1 MQVINKKYKRSALR
15 VLKLDR
21 AYHDLID
28 KNDREMDSID
38 PDTPAYYRANNR
50 HEVSQWKAYDKAINA
65 LNEMPLREQINFN
78 KQYKAQFGYDCV
90 GF

>member
-28 KNDREMDSID
+28 KNDREMDNID

>member
-1 MQVINKKYKRSALR
+1 MQVINKKYKRSTLR

>member
-28 KNDREMDSID
+28 KNDREMDNID
-38 PDTPAYYRANNR
+38 PDTPAYHRANNR

-78 KQYKAQFGYDCV
+78 KQYKAQFGYSCV

>member
-1 MQVINKKYKRSALR
+1 MQVINKKYKRIAQR

-21 AYHDLID
+21 AYINLID
-28 KNDREMDSID
+28 KNDREMDNID

-50 HEVSQWKAYDKAINA
+50 HEVAQWAAYEKALNA
-65 LNEMPLREQINFN
+65 LNEMPMREQVNFN
-78 KQYKAQFGYDCV
+78 NQYKAQFGYSCV

>member
-15 VLKLDR
+15 ALKLDR
-21 AYHDLID
+21 AYNDLID
-28 KNDREMDSID
+28 KNDREMDNID